1 MRKDVV
7 LPALAL
13 AGGGAGAA
21 VRYWQINTSLVRET
35 MLFRMDTPATMALLA
50 LLAGLAVLFFVLTRG
65 GREMTGYPESFYC
78 PSAGYMTLMAAG
90 GFLMFGAAALGL
102 LEGMEQ
108 LRIWQ
113 SARAM
118 KLPGAVNLPAM
129 LLLTAVLSA
138 AGGLGVL
145 LLGKGNYRGGLVSAY
160 PLLAV
165 LPAYAVLPWVVWLY
179 QENSRQ
185 PQPMFYV
192 FTLLAAVCALLGLY
206 FAACF
211 AFQRPSVKLCLF
223 FSLMGIVLLLTSLA
237 DRPSLFQIAISS
249 AVVLML
255 LAQSYAL
262 LHNCFGVQQPLP
274 EHTPVTE

>member
-13 AGGGAGAA
+13 AGGGAVAA

-50 LLAGLAVLFFVLTRG
+50 VLAGLAVLFFVLTRG

-179 QENSRQ
+179 QENSR
-185 PQPMFYV
+185 
-192 FTLLAAVCALLGLY
+192 
-206 FAACF
+206 
-211 AFQRPSVKLCLF
+211 
-223 FSLMGIVLLLTSLA
+223 
-237 DRPSLFQIAISS
+237 
-249 AVVLML
+249 
-255 LAQSYAL
+255 
-262 LHNCFGVQQPLP
+262 
-274 EHTPVTE
+274 